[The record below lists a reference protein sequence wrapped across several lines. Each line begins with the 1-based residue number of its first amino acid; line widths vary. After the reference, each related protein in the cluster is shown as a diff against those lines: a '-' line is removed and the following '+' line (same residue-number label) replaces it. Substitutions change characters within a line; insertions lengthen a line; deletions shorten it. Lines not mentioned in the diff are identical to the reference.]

1 MPAESGFDAKEF
13 CSTLPSQ
20 PGVYRMLNAAGQ
32 VIYVGKAIDL
42 RKRVSS
48 YFQKNGLGP
57 RTKLMV
63 SQVTGIE
70 TTVTRS
76 EAEALL
82 LENNLIKSLAPRYNI
97 LFRDDKSYPYV
108 MLSGH
113 RFPRLGFYR
122 GSLDKKHHYF
132 GPFPNAGM
140 VRESIQL
147 LQKVFRLRTCE
158 DTVFSNR
165 TRPCLLYQIHRCSG
179 PCVDLIDETAYR
191 EDATNAILFL
201 EGKQTEVL
209 KGITNKMKE
218 AAHAQEYEQA
228 GLFRDQIQSLRK
240 ISEKQFV
247 DSGKALDADV
257 VACTAESNG
266 GGRMCVNL
274 AMIRGGRHLGD
285 KSFFPQNAEGYDSP
299 AVVEAF
305 LAQHYLNRSTPSL
318 IIVGEKIRRETLQ
331 ALLAEQSGRSIVINT
346 NPIGSRRIWLNMAIE
361 NARLALE
368 QMVNRQASQEERL
381 QALQQAL
388 DISGLNR
395 IECFDISHTLGE
407 ATVASCVVYE
417 NFSMRNSEYRRYNIE
432 GIVPGDDYAAMRN
445 VLSRRYQKVAEGE
458 GALPDLILIDGGRGQ
473 VNTAKEVL
481 VELGLNEANVL
492 GVAKGEERKPGLEQ
506 LIFPGVEKPLQLGKD
521 HAGLHLIQQIRDEA
535 HRFAIYGHRAKLGKA
550 RTRSSLEEIG
560 GIGMKRRQSLL
571 ARFGGLKGVQK
582 ASIEELQQ
590 VDGISRALAEKIYR
604 ELH

>member
-1 MPAESGFDAKEF
+1 
-13 CSTLPSQ
+13 
-20 PGVYRMLNAAGQ
+20 MLNAAGQ

-63 SQVTGIE
+63 SQVAGIE

-191 EDATNAILFL
+191 EDARNAILFL